1 LARRRQSARQLAG
14 VRRHDVL
21 PLVMRRFL
29 CRAAVAGALGLGVTG
44 CFGSTESTGKLVCP
58 TSVIAPDLDAAA
70 QLRPGGSGPDDIRFG
85 VKVMSVK
92 TNCRTEK
99 IGLTAEARISF
110 LAARNDPTLKQ
121 GEFAYF
127 VAVADAQRNILNKK
141 EYTVSLEFSP
151 RQNRLQVSDQVA
163 VGLPV
168 RDLSSGGK
176 YIIIV
181 GLQLTADQLEFN
193 RKQQQAQ

>member
-1 LARRRQSARQLAG
+1 
-14 VRRHDVL
+14 
-21 PLVMRRFL
+21 MRRFL
-29 CRAAVAGALGLGVTG
+29 PRAAVPAVLALGVAG

-58 TSVIAPDLDAAA
+58 TPLIAPDLDAAA
-70 QLRPGGSGPDDIRFG
+70 QLRSGGSGPDDIRFG
-85 VKVMSVK
+85 VKLTSVN

-99 IGLTAEARISF
+99 IGLTADTRIAF
-110 LAARNDPTLKQ
+110 VAARNDPTLTH

-141 EYTVSLEFSP
+141 EYTVSVEFAP

-163 VGLPV
+163 IGLPV
-168 RDLSSGGK
+168 RDLSTGGK
-176 YIIIV
+176 YLIIV
-181 GLQLTADQLEFN
+181 GLQLSPEQLDFN